1 MGPALKPNVGAA
13 IGWGLAV
20 IAVAVGYAVW
30 GWQGV
35 LLGVTITV
43 FWLLLEFSRALRV
56 MRRAGQNPVGAID
69 SAVMLHLKLHP
80 GMKLLDIL
88 KLTRSLGRKTADAPE
103 TFRWTDAGGDAVEVQ
118 LHDGRVTHV
127 ALQRAAASPP

>member
-1 MGPALKPNVGAA
+1 MQ

-20 IAVAVGYAVW
+20 IAVALGYAVW

-35 LLGVTITV
+35 VLALTVTV

-56 MRRAGQNPVGAID
+56 MRKAGANPVGVID
-69 SAVMLHLKLHP
+69 NAVMLQVKLRP
-80 GMKLLDIL
+80 GMRLLDIL
-88 KLTRSLGRKTADAPE
+88 KLTRSLGQQIADEPE

-118 LHDGRVTHV
+118 LRGGRATHV
-127 ALQRAAASPP
+127 ALQRAAAPPP